1 MKRRERK
8 KRNGIWKFN
17 KSNQIKSNAPDQ
29 NATNLTVNGL
39 SFTSK
44 DINWYELRK
53 DFNNIDSQ
61 LQQNVLNAINPATED
76 ISRKNN
82 NSNESSK
89 PPKKKKRFKP
99 LHPLVETKINSFE
112 SFISAIEKDLFNP
125 KILEKEKR
133 YFNSRFGLVRSV
145 GIVFGI
151 DRSYIKYN
159 NKTGKHLNH
168 G

>member
-1 MKRRERK
+1 MRVANHLK
-8 KRNGIWKFN
+8 K
-17 KSNQIKSNAPDQ
+17 
-29 NATNLTVNGL
+29 
-39 SFTSK
+39 
-44 DINWYELRK
+44 E
-53 DFNNIDSQ
+53 
-61 LQQNVLNAINPATED
+61 
-76 ISRKNN
+76 
-82 NSNESSK
+82 
-89 PPKKKKRFKP
+89 RFKP
-99 LHPLVETKINSFE
+99 LHPLVETKINSLE